1 MLTGLLSFDRPKRL
15 RPVAD
20 DDEVRDLAFLRLIRS
35 RRVGP
40 ATFHRLM
47 AEHGSADAAL
57 DALPRIAAATG
68 VRDYAPCA
76 QAAAEAELRAG
87 RRAGARLIRCDH
99 ADYPDLLRDIDD
111 APPVIWVSGDPRCLA
126 RPRIA
131 LVGARN
137 ASSLGLRMAAG
148 MSRALAET
156 GLVVTAGLARG
167 IDTAAHEAAC
177 APGTIAVMA
186 GGIDVIYPAENA
198 KLADRIRET
207 GALMSEQPPGTQPMA
222 RHFTLRNRIISGL
235 AGGVVVVEAAHRSG
249 SLITA
254 RQALDQG
261 REVMA
266 VPGHPMDARASGCN
280 ALIRDGATL
289 VRNADDVIAAL
300 ENAPVRELGDGRGD
314 AVPDEPEARAE
325 TRTAA
330 RAGARVVAHM
340 MTAPVVGQDGGP
352 MRVTSADAS
361 TGSTASGTAF
371 HVTGGTG
378 EHGADI
384 APSHTANSTDRACG
398 APAPLRTGP
407 IAAQAAQREPQP
419 GGPARGPQPYP
430 NDTSDQTRLR
440 QAALDHARAT
450 RPGPSPATGGPV
462 AVETR
467 ILGLLGPSPTDE
479 NLLIRDLGL
488 TPAAVGAAIL
498 NLELA
503 GRVIRVPG
511 GRVALT

>member
-20 DDEVRDLAFLRLIRS
+20 DDEARDLAFLRLIRS

-222 RHFTLRNRIISGL
+222 RHFPLRNRIISGL

-266 VPGHPMDARASGCN
+266 VPG
-280 ALIRDGATL
+280 
-289 VRNADDVIAAL
+289 
-300 ENAPVRELGDGRGD
+300 
-314 AVPDEPEARAE
+314 
-325 TRTAA
+325 TRWT
-330 RAGARVVAHM
+330 
-340 MTAPVVGQDGGP
+340 
-352 MRVTSADAS
+352 
-361 TGSTASGTAF
+361 
-371 HVTGGTG
+371 
-378 EHGADI
+378 
-384 APSHTANSTDRACG
+384 
-398 APAPLRTGP
+398 PAP
-407 IAAQAAQREPQP
+407 
-419 GGPARGPQPYP
+419 
-430 NDTSDQTRLR
+430 
-440 QAALDHARAT
+440 
-450 RPGPSPATGGPV
+450 
-462 AVETR
+462 
-467 ILGLLGPSPTDE
+467 
-479 NLLIRDLGL
+479 
-488 TPAAVGAAIL
+488 
-498 NLELA
+498 
-503 GRVIRVPG
+503 
-511 GRVALT
+511 RVATP